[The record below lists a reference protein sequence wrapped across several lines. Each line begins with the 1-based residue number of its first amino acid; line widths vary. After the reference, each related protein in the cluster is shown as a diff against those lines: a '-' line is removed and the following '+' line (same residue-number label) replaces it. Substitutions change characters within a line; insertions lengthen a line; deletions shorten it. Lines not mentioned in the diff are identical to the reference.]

1 MRVLVTGGTGFIG
14 SHTVAELVRGGH
26 EVRLLVRAPER
37 VSRALVPLGVEGCA
51 HAVGDVTDDASV
63 EHAMEGCDAVVHC
76 ASVFSLDSRERSR
89 IRRTNVMGTE
99 VVIGTAHRLGLDPI
113 VHVSSMAALFPP
125 DGQVLTTRSP
135 VKHPPGT
142 YYRSKADSER
152 VARRYQETGAP
163 VVITYPSV
171 VFGAHDPHF
180 GEVPTLLASIL
191 KGRVP
196 AIPPGGFPMVDVAS
210 VARVHAAVMSRGRG
224 PRRYMV
230 SGTYVALGE
239 AIEVLGE
246 LTGRR
251 IHFATMPHWSLWPA
265 ARLADAVQRFL
276 PFRIPLSLE
285 AFYLTTWDPHCD
297 DSETRSELGVVYKGV
312 RDMLAETVEWMARTG
327 RLSAAEAGA
336 LAG

>member
-1 MRVLVTGGTGFIG
+1 
-14 SHTVAELVRGGH
+14 
-26 EVRLLVRAPER
+26 
-37 VSRALVPLGVEGCA
+37 
-51 HAVGDVTDDASV
+51 
-63 EHAMEGCDAVVHC
+63 
-76 ASVFSLDSRERSR
+76 
-89 IRRTNVMGTE
+89 
-99 VVIGTAHRLGLDPI
+99 
-113 VHVSSMAALFPP
+113 
-125 DGQVLTTRSP
+125 
-135 VKHPPGT
+135 
-142 YYRSKADSER
+142 
-152 VARRYQETGAP
+152 
-163 VVITYPSV
+163 
-171 VFGAHDPHF
+171 
-180 GEVPTLLASIL
+180 
-191 KGRVP
+191 
-196 AIPPGGFPMVDVAS
+196 
-210 VARVHAAVMSRGRG
+210 
-224 PRRYMV
+224 MV

-251 IHFATMPHWSLWPA
+251 IRFATMPHWSLWPA